1 MYFRTLEKKECSG
14 CTACLSACPKQC
26 ISMASDEE
34 GFLYPVI
41 DKKLCIS
48 CGLCEKVCPVNT
60 PVYENVNPVV
70 YAAYA
75 KDEQQRMK
83 STSGA
88 IFYVIARWVINQGG
102 IVYGA
107 AFDKDFKLKHIGVES
122 LSELQRLRG
131 SKYLQS
137 DLGHTFSEIKGYL
150 QQGRWVYFVGLGCQV
165 AGLHSFLRKEYA
177 TLLTSDLVCHG
188 VPSQLMFDWHLDY
201 LRDKEKGQIVSYSFR
216 DCKGWGVCETYKY
229 VSQTSG
235 KQRER
240 NLYSYF
246 LSPYLYAFMY
256 AFNYRYSC
264 YDCKFAKIP
273 RQGDITLADYWGV
286 DKYFPDLDRT
296 KGVSLVLINTRKAV
310 KIWNVIKGRVEYR
323 LSNISDA
330 AQYNGN
336 LIHATHMP
344 TIRESCYAL
353 ILQRGYK
360 SVAEKEFRVTHYN
373 RKKLK
378 ILLSRTRLWSFLKL
392 LKSCANRFFESS
404 FRLSK

>member
-1 MYFRTLEKKECSG
+1 MYFRTLEKKECCG

-26 ISMASDEE
+26 ISMVPDEE

-41 DKKLCIS
+41 DKNLCIN

-60 PVYENVNPVV
+60 PVYDNVNHAV
-70 YAAYA
+70 YAAYV
-75 KDEQQRMK
+75 KDEKQRMQ

-88 IFYVIARWVINQGG
+88 IFYVIANWIIGQGG

-122 LSELQRLRG
+122 LSELQSLRG

-150 QQGRWVYFVGLGCQV
+150 EKGRWVYFVGVGCQV

-201 LRDKEKGQIVSYSFR
+201 LRHKEKGEIVSYSFR
-216 DCKGWGVCETYKY
+216 DCKGWGGCETYKY

-235 KQRER
+235 KQRVR
-240 NLYSYF
+240 RLYSYS

-264 YDCKFAKIP
+264 YDCKFAQIP

-286 DKYFPDLDRT
+286 EKYFPALDRT
-296 KGVSLVLINTRKAV
+296 KGVSLVLINTRKAIEVWNTV
-310 KIWNVIKGRVEYR
+310 KEQVEYCS
-323 LSNISDA
+323 SNISDA
-330 AQYNGN
+330 SQYNGN
-336 LIHATHMP
+336 LIHTTHMP
-344 TIRESCYAL
+344 IIRESCYTL
-353 ILQRGYK
+353 IRQRGYK
-360 SVAEKEFRVTHYN
+360 SVAEKEFRTPGYW
-373 RKKLK
+373 KKKFLLPIVHTRFGQLLWKMKNK
-378 ILLSRTRLWSFLKL
+378 IYQ
-392 LKSCANRFFESS
+392 
-404 FRLSK
+404 